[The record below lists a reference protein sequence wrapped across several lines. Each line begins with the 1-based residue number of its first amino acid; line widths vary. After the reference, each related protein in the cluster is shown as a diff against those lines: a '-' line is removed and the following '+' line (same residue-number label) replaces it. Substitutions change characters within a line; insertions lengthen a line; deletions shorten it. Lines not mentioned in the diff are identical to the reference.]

1 MLLIG
6 VAGTELSAQERDWL
20 QHDAVAGVVLF
31 KRNFAS
37 RTQVAELSAAIRA
50 AAPRPQ
56 LICVDQEGGR
66 VQRFREGYSALAPLQ
81 SFGALYAT
89 DPEGALAQARA
100 HAQLMASEVRASGVD
115 LSFAPVVDLA
125 RGNRAIGDRAF
136 SDDPQVVASFTRAYV
151 QALHAAG
158 MGATLK
164 HFPGHGTV
172 LEDTHVDHAS
182 DPRPLDVLLAE
193 DLVPF
198 VAGIDAGADAV
209 MMAHVVYPQVA
220 PEPIGDRAF
229 SDDPQVVASFTRA
242 YVQAL
247 HAAGMGATLKHF
259 PGHGTVLEDTHVD
272 HASDPRPL
280 DVLLAEDLVP
290 FVAGIDAGADAV
302 MMAHVVYPQVAPEP
316 AGYASRWIEQIL
328 RGQLGFRGVVFSDD
342 IGMAASFSA
351 GGVAGR
357 VHAHL
362 DAGCDVVLV
371 CHPELV
377 AESLQA
383 VAGRTLN
390 TAALIGL
397 IGRGALGWD
406 GLLADAPTTSLSASF
421 GTLA

>member
-6 VAGTELSAQERDWL
+6 VAGTELSPQERDWL

-37 RTQVAELSAAIRA
+37 RAQVAELSAAIRA

-66 VQRFREGYSALAPLQ
+66 VQRFREGFSALPPLQ
-81 SFGALYAT
+81 GFGQLYLRDA
-89 DPEGALAQARA
+89 EAALALARE
-100 HAQLMASEVRASGVD
+100 HAWLMASEIRASGVD
-115 LSFAPVVDLA
+115 LSFAPVVDLG

-136 SDDPQVVASFTRAYV
+136 SDDPQIVAAFTRAYV
-151 QALHAAG
+151 AAMHEAG
-158 MGATLK
+158 MAATLK

-172 LEDTHVDHAS
+172 LEDTHVDTAI
-182 DPRPLDVLLAE
+182 DPRPLQVLRQE

-198 VAGIDAGADAV
+198 AAGI
-209 MMAHVVYPQVA
+209 
-220 PEPIGDRAF
+220 E
-229 SDDPQVVASFTRA
+229 
-242 YVQAL
+242 
-247 HAAGMGATLKHF
+247 
-259 PGHGTVLEDTHVD
+259 
-272 HASDPRPL
+272 
-280 DVLLAEDLVP
+280 
-290 FVAGIDAGADAV
+290 AGADAV

-316 AGYASRWIEQIL
+316 AGYSPRWIGEVL
-328 RGQLGFRGVVFSDD
+328 RNELGFRGVVFSDD

-351 GGVAGR
+351 GGVKAR
-357 VHAHL
+357 VDAHL

-377 AESLQA
+377 EESLQA
-383 VAGRTLN
+383 VAGRRLN

-406 GLLADAPTTSLSASF
+406 GLLAESRHPHSQSLLLQQLGKTA
-421 GTLA
+421 